1 MKRIT
6 LFLTVCLGLSVFQTA
21 FAVDSETVRAANKRS
36 VTNTVSAN
44 TSASRANTS
53 NSKQKSESNR
63 TESARSVV
71 NKNARNIASVQSRT
85 TTKKQSVVKQRA
97 GATNT
102 TKNVTTR
109 VPSAQR
115 RNVSS
120 SRTATRQAVSHTQ
133 TSARAGAVQQKNSR
147 NVRAAELDGA
157 KITAIKSRDYSKC
170 RTVYQ
175 DCMDEFCAN
184 KDTSLRRC
192 ACSARIHE
200 FDDIKKQLSNV
211 EEQMLGF
218 NQRLLTVGM
227 DKEDAVSINRATE
240 GETAFSQTD
249 KSESEKLLQ
258 KITQNLNSSS
268 DSKITN
274 NLSAI
279 SLDLDMDSAWD
290 SVDSLSGVSTTAKSG
305 LDLYNAAQ
313 PVCIEMA
320 KEICSDEE
328 LEIAENSYKLSIQ
341 NDCNTVSKAY
351 TAKYNTAIDKVHESS
366 ALLDMARLNAYQ
378 QRNSDDI
385 LTCKKKMLNQLS
397 DPSVCGEQ
405 LYKCLDITGQ
415 YIDPSTGDAF
425 LSADLM
431 NITKLLTAPTDD
443 TKWSRLSDNK
453 AFVTFLNSKKA
464 FLETATEQCQDLAN
478 DVWNDFIEDALAQIK
493 LAQNAK
499 LEKIRRSCVTL
510 IAECKSNAYKTLEDF
525 DVRALST
532 FALAADTTVNAM
544 CNDIQQ
550 SCLTLVESS
559 DWTEGLMGLSSDIS
573 TEKMIENCTTVGKTC
588 MIQKCSGISGDFALC
603 DATGKSMRNSILNR
617 SACWQDVFDCVSQST
632 NIDYSYIYNPEK
644 TEYLNCVS
652 QYDSESKQKICK
664 VAHRIWGDCDHSVE
678 YESADINISP
688 DHTDSLLSWFAG
700 QTGNN
705 TSCKA
710 SECEEGYTNK
720 DTCSAAGVCVQAINP
735 GTDTDDSLIYLTYL
749 AFESISAEFPTIIPI
764 DKTMNMPQVAD
775 LPTTSGDITYD
786 VMLGYCPCNRKDSYG
801 NCCKNTPKPVDS
813 NTNKT
818 ICVPSDD
825 YTPVLVQTV
834 MCNGEDVY
842 YCADNNINPNKKIN
856 LYCLTK
862 TPNEYPE
869 LEDDSIDCGDDGI
882 WLLVDE
888 FGNYFEPAT
897 VNGANRSPIYTN
909 DKIEMSVKPTLQGTG
924 WYLLDAPLRIKY
936 DTTNNIW
943 RWHWLNFLPADSS
956 PAESCKCG
964 PDGGSSDQ
972 HFYIQYHVD

>member
-6 LFLTVCLGLSVFQTA
+6 LFLTVCLGLSAFQTA

-36 VTNTVSAN
+36 VTNTVSSN
-44 TSASRANTS
+44 TSTSRANTS
-53 NSKQKSESNR
+53 NSKQKPESTR
-63 TESARSVV
+63 TENARSVV
-71 NKNARNIASVQSRT
+71 NKNARNIASVQNRT
-85 TTKKQSVVKQRA
+85 TTKKQSVVKQRT
-97 GATNT
+97 GATST

-120 SRTATRQAVSHTQ
+120 SRTATRQAVSPTQ
-133 TSARAGAVQQKNSR
+133 TSARAGAIQQKNSR

-200 FDDIKKQLSNV
+200 FDGIKKQLSNV
-211 EEQMLGF
+211 EEQMFGF

-227 DKEDAVSINRATE
+227 DKEDALSINRATE

-258 KITQNLNSSS
+258 KITQTLNSSS

-397 DPSVCGEQ
+397 DSSVCGEQ

-431 NITKLLTAPTDD
+431 NITTLLTAPTDD

-453 AFVTFLNSKKA
+453 AFVNFLNSKKA

-478 DVWNDFIEDALAQIK
+478 DVWDDFIEDALAQIK

-532 FALAADTTVNAM
+532 FAVAADTTVNTM
-544 CNDIQQ
+544 CKDIQDA
-550 SCLTLVESS
+550 CLTLVEGS
-559 DWTEGLMGLSSDIS
+559 DWTEGLAGLSSDIS
-573 TEKMIENCTTVGKTC
+573 KEKMIENCTTIGQTC

-603 DATGKSMRNSILNR
+603 DATNEPMRSSILNL
-617 SACWQDVFDCVSQST
+617 STCWQDVFNCVSQST
-632 NIDYSYIYNPEK
+632 NIDYSYNIQDDG
-644 TEYLNCVS
+644 YLNCTDK
-652 QYDSESKQKICK
+652 YADNESKQKICR
-664 VAHRIWGDCDHSVE
+664 VAHKIWGDCQSEIGPENTDNKIIKTPE
-678 YESADINISP
+678 YAN
-688 DHTDSLLSWFAG
+688 SLLYWFQQ
-700 QTGNN
+700 QTGNEFCVATECN
-705 TSCKA
+705 VGFIKSTCTETCQQAIPLNGTST
-710 SECEEGYTNK
+710 SEFLNWTYAVIRHVTDWDADTVITIDETIPMPQLTSIGISYEGY
-720 DTCSAAGVCVQAINP
+720 
-735 GTDTDDSLIYLTYL
+735 DDH
-749 AFESISAEFPTIIPI
+749 
-764 DKTMNMPQVAD
+764 
-775 LPTTSGDITYD
+775 TYD
-786 VMLGYCPCNRKDSYG
+786 VLLGYCQDGCNKKDKYG
-801 NCCKNTPKPVDS
+801 NCCLNHVD
-813 NTNKT
+813 TDTK
-818 ICVPSDD
+818 ICVPNEN
-825 YTPVLVQTV
+825 YKPKLVQTV
-834 MCNGEDVY
+834 TCNGTDSY
-842 YCADNNINPNKKIN
+842 YCAGANDAGKTIG

-862 TPNEYPE
+862 DPDHYPK
-869 LEDDSIDCGDDGI
+869 LGISDDSIDCGNDGI
-882 WLLVDE
+882 WTLVDQ
-888 FGNYFEPAT
+888 FGNYFGPAIVT
-897 VNGANRSPIYTN
+897 GPNYSPIYPN
-909 DKIEMSVKPTLQGTG
+909 DEIEMSILPNTNEPDATDWPYILIRYENGWKHCNTSECQEMPT
-924 WYLLDAPLRIKY
+924 KY
-936 DTTNNIW
+936 G
-943 RWHWLNFLPADSS
+943 PA
-956 PAESCKCG
+956 
-964 PDGGSSDQ
+964 GGSPDQ